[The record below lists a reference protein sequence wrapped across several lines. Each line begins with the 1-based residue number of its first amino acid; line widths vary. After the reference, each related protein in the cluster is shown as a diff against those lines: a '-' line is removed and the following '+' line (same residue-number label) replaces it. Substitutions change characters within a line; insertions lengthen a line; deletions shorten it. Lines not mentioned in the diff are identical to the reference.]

1 MLKYIS
7 SFTFH
12 FDFEFI
18 RILFLKIK
26 TLSDIYNQRHH
37 PETTW
42 CYTHT
47 VDCCVLLE
55 LESDKLSVTVSY
67 SV

>member
-47 VDCCVLLE
+47 
-55 LESDKLSVTVSY
+55 ESLSTAVY
-67 SV
+67 

>member
-26 TLSDIYNQRHH
+26 ILSDIYNQRHH
-37 PETTW
+37 PVKQHGVT
-42 CYTHT
+42 
-47 VDCCVLLE
+47 
-55 LESDKLSVTVSY
+55 LSTAVY
-67 SV
+67 YY